1 MANADTTLDEPPVKK
16 GRSGL
21 LIGLVLA
28 LLVGVGGFFAAF
40 SGIGPFA
47 VITESELESV
57 EPHMLKRDWRHG
69 VCSARSHHH

>member
-28 LLVGVGGFFAAF
+28 LLVGVGGFFVAF

-47 VITESELESV
+47 GIPQSLIQN
-57 EPHMLKRDWRHG
+57 
-69 VCSARSHHH
+69 